1 MESRESVV
9 LKCINMIDLI
19 SDYTLK
25 QEKKRGE
32 SIEEITK
39 RIQFNKI
46 KKNKYKSYM
55 TGNKG
60 PAGV

>member
-1 MESRESVV
+1 
-9 LKCINMIDLI
+9 MIDLI